1 MFGWITS
8 SFYLEVRVFLAACGF
23 PAVPALL
30 LLYATNFAFTSRR
43 YPDVNNQRFFFL
55 LTLFNGI
62 DLS

>member
-30 LLYATNFAFTSRR
+30 LPYATNFAFTFRR
-43 YPDVNNQRFFFL
+43 YPDVNNQSFFFL
-55 LTLFNGI
+55 LTVLNGI